1 MAKKSQPS
9 GNNTLLF
16 LSALTFILASTTS
29 LAMYKRSERP
39 KPIYIADKKVN
50 LIPHIAPLPV
60 LAAETDSTQPVFSAI
75 SIIALDVDSGVTLFE
90 KNPDEVLYP
99 ASTTKIVTA
108 LVALDIYRLTDVV
121 TINNPPVDGQKMGLM
136 NGEQITVENL
146 LKGMLIFSA
155 NDAAEALAR
164 NYPGGYEDFIA
175 LMNAKAQSIAMTNS
189 HFMNASGLEN
199 WQHVS
204 TARDMSRAAAAAM
217 NNPLFSEIVG
227 TKKTT
232 VTSVDGTHVHK
243 LANVNKL
250 IGTVE
255 GVIGVKTG
263 YTEHAKENLIT
274 YVKRN
279 GKRVVISLLGSDD
292 RFGETTT
299 LIDWVYGNYKWEE
312 VVLP

>member
-1 MAKKSQPS
+1 MARKSKTS
-9 GNNTLLF
+9 NNNLLF
-16 LSALTFILASTTS
+16 LSALTLIMATTTS
-29 LAMYKRSERP
+29 LAMYKHSEKP
-39 KPIYIADKKVN
+39 KPIYITDKKVN
-50 LIPHIAPLPV
+50 LIPNIAPLPV
-60 LAAETDSTQPVFSAI
+60 LAAETDSTQPVFSAV
-75 SIIALDVDSGVTLFE
+75 SIIAVDVDSGVTLYE
-90 KNPDEVLYP
+90 KNPDEVLFP

-108 LVALDIYRLTDVV
+108 LVALEVYRLTDVV
-121 TINNPPVDGQKMGLM
+121 TVDNPPVDGQKMGLV

-146 LKGMLIFSA
+146 LKGMLIYSA

-164 NYPGGYEDFIA
+164 NYPDGYQAFIDK
-175 LMNAKAQSIAMTNS
+175 MNEKAQELSMTHS
-189 HFMNASGLEN
+189 HFMNSNGLEN

-204 TARDMSRAAAAAM
+204 TARDMARAGAAAM

-232 VTSVDGTHVHK
+232 VTSVDGTYIHK

-250 IGTVE
+250 IGTVD

-292 RFGETTT
+292 RFGETTA

>member
-1 MAKKSQPS
+1 MARKAKTSY
-9 GNNTLLF
+9 NNLLL
-16 LSALTFILASTTS
+16 LSALAFVLTSTTS
-29 LAMYKRSERP
+29 LAMYKESQKPR
-39 KPIYIADKKVN
+39 PIYVVDKKLN

-60 LAAETDSTQPVFSAI
+60 LAAETDSEKPVFSAI
-75 SIIALDVDSGVTLFE
+75 SVIALDVDSGVTLFE

-108 LVALDIYRLTDVV
+108 LVALEVYRLTDVV
-121 TINNPPVDGQKMGLM
+121 TVANPPVDGQKMGLV

-164 NYPGGYEDFIA
+164 NFPDGYEAFIEK
-175 LMNAKAQSIAMTNS
+175 MNRKAQEISMTNS

-204 TARDMSRAAAAAM
+204 TARDMARAGAAAM

-227 TKKTT
+227 TKKIT
-232 VTSVDGTHVHK
+232 VTNIDGSKVHR
-243 LANVNKL
+243 LSNVNKL
-250 IGTVE
+250 IGTVD

-263 YTEHAKENLIT
+263 FTEHAKENLIT
-274 YVKRN
+274 YVRRN

-292 RFGETTT
+292 RFGETTA